1 MENNVWNPLCI
12 LICFIILT
20 PRVNIINVPTLLM
33 RKRSSGRL
41 SSLFRVTQLV
51 FEFRVVWLQIPWF
64 QPYAV
69 LLLLSV
75 SVCVCSVAQLCLTL
89 CDPID
94 CSSTATSVHGILQTR
109 ILEWVPI
116 PFSRGSSRPRD
127 WTHISCSGRRILY
140 HWATWQVLLLSV
152 LLT

>member
-94 CSSTATSVHGILQTR
+94 CSPTATSVHGILQTR